1 MEKEDFIKE
10 LKGFII
16 ETLDLE
22 DIDAEDLD
30 DDKPLMAEELGLDSI
45 DLLELT
51 VAIEKRYKVKI
62 GNVETAR
69 SAFKS
74 INTLAQFIQAGA
86 ADFQQPET

>member
-10 LKGFII
+10 LKDFII

-22 DIDAEDLD
+22 DIGAEDLD

-74 INTLAQFIQAGA
+74 IDKLAQFIQAGT